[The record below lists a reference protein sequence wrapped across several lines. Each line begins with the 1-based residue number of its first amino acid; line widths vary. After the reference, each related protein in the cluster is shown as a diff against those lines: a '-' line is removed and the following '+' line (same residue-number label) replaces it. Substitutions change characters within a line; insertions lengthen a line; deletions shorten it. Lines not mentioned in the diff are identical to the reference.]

1 MSFILHHRRKNFR
14 PDGMLDKYAG
24 SAAAF
29 SLRELT
35 DTWVGK
41 PVVNVERGGP
51 NSGIADFTAEEIID
65 GTLSD
70 WVDAGGSST
79 GDGTI
84 RIWYD
89 QSGNG
94 FDISFLTSSSQ
105 QPKIISNSS
114 NLLVNSNPTVKFDG
128 TNYLFNS
135 NSLSYDGGVSWYA
148 VIKSLNNAAQRIWG
162 DDIVGVQ
169 GNCVFLT
176 NGTAED
182 YRINDNGNGYNQ
194 LSFTGETP
202 FQQIRSFHFDE
213 SNGNYEYAFDG
224 SNTTGTA
231 PGWTGPIAPS
241 GSTNVGVGG
250 AGNGGQY
257 LNGDIQELIIY
268 PNNMNS
274 YRTGIEENISE
285 VYSNPII
292 STNTIDEF
300 PNTAAAYS
308 LRELTDTW
316 SGQPVISV
324 RRGGD
329 NAISDFTAEEITN
342 GTIITWSSAGDGNAY
357 VTIWK
362 DQSGNSFDISQSDP
376 ASQPQIV
383 SSGALIQ
390 SGSKPAIDFN
400 GTSHYL
406 INAGSLTYTSGV
418 SWYAVID
425 TDVNDAQDR
434 IWCDDIVGAQGF
446 VNFYSNGSFSINNGS
461 GYKTATLVSLSE
473 TPNQEIRSF
482 NFNSSTG
489 RANGSINLENT
500 DLSSVSGWNNLP
512 ISTSSAANVGVGG
525 AGNGGQ
531 HLDGKLQELIVYTSN
546 KGAQRSFI
554 VDNINSYYSI
564 Y

>member
-14 PDGMLDKYAG
+14 PDGLLDKYAG
-24 SAAAF
+24 SSAAF

-70 WVDAGGSST
+70 WVDAGGSGT

-105 QPKIISNSS
+105 QPKIISNGS

-128 TNYLFNS
+128 SNYLFNS

-224 SNTTGTA
+224 FNTTGTA

-531 HLDGKLQELIVYTSN
+531 H
-546 KGAQRSFI
+546 
-554 VDNINSYYSI
+554 
-564 Y
+564 

>member
-1 MSFILHHRRKNFR
+1 MTKLSIYERDARR
-14 PDGMLDKYAG
+14 AH
-24 SAAAF
+24 
-29 SLRELT
+29 
-35 DTWVGK
+35 
-41 PVVNVERGGP
+41 
-51 NSGIADFTAEEIID
+51 
-65 GTLSD
+65 
-70 WVDAGGSST
+70 
-79 GDGTI
+79 
-84 RIWYD
+84 
-89 QSGNG
+89 
-94 FDISFLTSSSQ
+94 
-105 QPKIISNSS
+105 
-114 NLLVNSNPTVKFDG
+114 
-128 TNYLFNS
+128 
-135 NSLSYDGGVSWYA
+135 
-148 VIKSLNNAAQRIWG
+148 KSKVR
-162 DDIVGVQ
+162 V
-169 GNCVFLT
+169 T
-176 NGTAED
+176 
-182 YRINDNGNGYNQ
+182 
-194 LSFTGETP
+194 
-202 FQQIRSFHFDE
+202 H
-213 SNGNYEYAFDG
+213 
-224 SNTTGTA
+224 
-231 PGWTGPIAPS
+231 
-241 GSTNVGVGG
+241 
-250 AGNGGQY
+250 
-257 LNGDIQELIIY
+257 
-268 PNNMNS
+268 
-274 YRTGIEENISE
+274 EN
-285 VYSNPII
+285 
-292 STNTIDEF
+292 
-300 PNTAAAYS
+300 
-308 LRELTDTW
+308 
-316 SGQPVISV
+316 
-324 RRGGD
+324 
-329 NAISDFTAEEITN
+329 
-342 GTIITWSSAGDGNAY
+342 
-357 VTIWK
+357 
-362 DQSGNSFDISQSDP
+362 
-376 ASQPQIV
+376 SQPQIV